1 MNINMFT
8 EADLARQNEDLDFK
22 KQLFENFKQTGIM
35 DGMKANLRKQIVD
48 KLQQQTQT
56 ENELKTAQKTI
67 NQQKKEEIESL
78 RQKEFYRNQRIY
90 AHLIADYMRTYDIN
104 YAYSIFLPEMR
115 VNSNQILMRDEIC
128 EAFLIEKGEYK
139 QLDGQREKL
148 SAIEI
153 IVEIIKQLKKAKKV
167 NREVQTESYEK
178 SATMGMRMDDIN
190 HEYGKKLDYLKLVSN
205 RNVEES
211 LAKYRK
217 ECEAK
222 YKADLEMELQRFRD
236 YELIEMRALEAERY
250 QEKLNFHRKELDKVY
265 YEKLQKLQ
273 EREKNAIEL
282 CKRRL
287 EDLEKIQQ
295 ENRQK
300 NLNDIDAM
308 NKKELEFRR
317 HSCLDHIEVKEQREK
332 LEKLEKD
339 LKLKM
344 REYESAKQLINTRIE
359 EDISYRRDVLR
370 KEQKYQELQK
380 NDIEKQ
386 IKEEQAYINQQKQ
399 HLRNLEMQLQYLR
412 DENDHLKKDVKELDY
427 IKSEQYKEIQALRD
441 QVRKHKESIEANEER
456 LQHANKQMELLKD
469 QIKILKTEV
478 DQKTHSLE
486 QRQSDQLNLHSV
498 YTMDMER
505 NYNKLVETEKAYS
518 QKLENLRQQSINDNL
533 FLKNENKELS
543 DINLRL
549 EDEVSNLRRELRFI
563 RKKLQEKEG
572 ENIDPNTLNYSNTL
586 KLSPTQTQKLS
597 RGEKLMEEDIQNQDY
612 RKNLDDIFQEMKS
625 LKEKALFEF
634 NNSLN

>member
-1 MNINMFT
+1 MILIMNMDKNQIILSQQVIKTWKSHQQNIVKSV
-8 EADLARQNEDLDFK
+8 RQNTKLTQKWNYKDLGTMNLLKCVHWKQKDIK
-22 KQLFENFKQTGIM
+22 KNLLSIEKNQIRSIMKSFRNYKKEKKMQLNFLIVNFKNI
-35 DGMKANLRKQIVD
+35 
-48 KLQQQTQT
+48 
-56 ENELKTAQKTI
+56 
-67 NQQKKEEIESL
+67 
-78 RQKEFYRNQRIY
+78 
-90 AHLIADYMRTYDIN
+90 
-104 YAYSIFLPEMR
+104 R
-115 VNSNQILMRDEIC
+115 V
-128 EAFLIEKGEYK
+128 G
-139 QLDGQREKL
+139 
-148 SAIEI
+148 
-153 IVEIIKQLKKAKKV
+153 
-167 NREVQTESYEK
+167 
-178 SATMGMRMDDIN
+178 
-190 HEYGKKLDYLKLVSN
+190 
-205 RNVEES
+205 
-211 LAKYRK
+211 
-217 ECEAK
+217 
-222 YKADLEMELQRFRD
+222 
-236 YELIEMRALEAERY
+236 
-250 QEKLNFHRKELDKVY
+250 
-265 YEKLQKLQ
+265 
-273 EREKNAIEL
+273 
-282 CKRRL
+282 KRRL

-300 NLNDIDAM
+300 HLNDIEAM

-332 LEKLEKD
+332 LDKLEKD

-359 EDISYRRDVLR
+359 EDISYRRNVLR
-370 KEQKYQELQK
+370 QEQKYQELQK
-380 NDIEKQ
+380 KDVENQ

-456 LQHANKQMELLKD
+456 LQHANKQMEILQD
-469 QIKILKTEV
+469 QIKILKSEV
-478 DQKTHSLE
+478 DQKAHSLE

-518 QKLENLRQQSINDNL
+518 LKLENLRQQSINDNL

-586 KLSPTQTQKLS
+586 KLSPTHTQKIS
-597 RGEKLMEEDIQNQDY
+597 RGEKLMEEDLQNQDY

-634 NNSLN
+634 NNSLS